1 MEADGHRFESKG
13 WAGIRTGSQSDN
25 TKNSSVQCCGTEPSV
40 LAVQWEPSMCP
51 PASAPTRVQ
60 RNLLVMHQ
68 PLHLSCKPFRTPFF
82 MSVSSHPSRSSPR
95 RCSRKILWL
104 LRMGFGHLNDASKD
118 IWMLADSFNSS
129 SFWDSGQG

>member
-13 WAGIRTGSQSDN
+13 WAGIRTGSQSGN
-25 TKNSSVQCCGTEPSV
+25 TKNSSVQCYGTEPSV
-40 LAVQWEPSMCP
+40 LAGQWESSLCP
-51 PASAPTRVQ
+51 PASAPIRVQ

-68 PLHLSCKPFRTPFF
+68 LLHLSCKPFRTPFF
-82 MSVSSHPSRSSPR
+82 VSVSSCPS

-104 LRMGFGHLNDASKD
+104 LRMGFGHLNHASKD

-129 SFWDSGQG
+129 SCWDSGKG